1 MVDSTVALAKVRPHF
16 ANQACRQ
23 SLEIGCSQRVTPRL
37 ASRGFT
43 LIELLIALVILAL
56 VSAISVPMYNSYA
69 KRTYRTQAQ
78 ADLLGCA
85 QGLERFAAVNFTYQN
100 SADTDGDGVGDSNA
114 GPVAAEICEPRS
126 QTDSRYTLSVTS
138 TVSTYV
144 LTATPNSGAVAND
157 GFLTLDEAG
166 ARGWDCNND
175 GDTADA
181 HETSWE
187 EPSSECT

>member
-1 MVDSTVALAKVRPHF
+1 MFDSTVACIKVRP
-16 ANQACRQ
+16 
-23 SLEIGCSQRVTPRL
+23 RL
-37 ASRGFT
+37 AKWACPRSRQIGRGRALRPSFALSGFT

-56 VSAISVPMYNSYA
+56 VSAISVPMYNNYA

-85 QGLERFAAVNFTYQN
+85 QGLERFAAINFTYQN
-100 SADTDGDGVGDSNA
+100 SADADGDGIGDSNS

-126 QTDSRYTLSVTS
+126 QTENRYTLSVTS
-138 TVSTYV
+138 TASTYL
-144 LTATPNSGAVAND
+144 LTATPSSGAVAND

-181 HETSWE
+181 YETSWE
-187 EPSSECT
+187 EPSSECS